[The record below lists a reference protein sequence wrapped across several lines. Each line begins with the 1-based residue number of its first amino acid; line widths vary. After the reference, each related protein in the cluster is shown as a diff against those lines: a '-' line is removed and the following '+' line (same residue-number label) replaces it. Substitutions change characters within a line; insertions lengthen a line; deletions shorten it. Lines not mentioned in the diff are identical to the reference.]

1 MIDESLAKVSEI
13 QSNRYV
19 KRLSAEVEKLQEEL
33 LIMSET
39 IEQWKECQ
47 RNWLYLENVS
57 AIHKPCQTDF
67 DQVNKT
73 WCKFM
78 KTVSVKYRVR
88 SNCGQKILDM
98 IIQCN
103 LQMERIQKNLED
115 HLDKKRIEF
124 PRFYFLSN
132 DELLQ
137 LFAQSMNLDE
147 VNRHINKCFDNVKT
161 FEYNIQLGN
170 DPEVTALNSQEGEV
184 LVFHKPRNLKTF
196 NKGDIADWIQEIQ
209 NEMYHSVKRRIKDL
223 YVS

>member
-1 MIDESLAKVSEI
+1 MLLGELIKLDVARKQEVIIHISVTATQEASLRQQIDQLNYVLSNSEFKVEKHGDKDERYKICEFASIQTMIDESLAKVSEI

-88 SNCGQKILDM
+88 SNCGPKILDM

-103 LQMERIQKNLED
+103 LQMERI
-115 HLDKKRIEF
+115 
-124 PRFYFLSN
+124 
-132 DELLQ
+132 
-137 LFAQSMNLDE
+137 
-147 VNRHINKCFDNVKT
+147 
-161 FEYNIQLGN
+161 
-170 DPEVTALNSQEGEV
+170 
-184 LVFHKPRNLKTF
+184 
-196 NKGDIADWIQEIQ
+196 
-209 NEMYHSVKRRIKDL
+209 
-223 YVS
+223 